1 MSWAGSAPSRSV
13 NRTGNPAA
21 GKPPRLRSQRNE
33 SDVKQHHLIIRRGD
47 KILLNMMCETASEA
61 VIRVVNHLLAMNRDW
76 AFAPF
81 PHFVFPA
88 PALLAR
94 AAMKEAI
101 LGTVNTSGREHHC
114 LAPLD
119 DLLAAQGLTVS
130 IDVVEGKPA
139 PAIHRVHHP
148 LTLST
153 AARPAEK
160 HHHLMVAQGSEILL
174 NRLYTS
180 RRGLAEGLIHCL
192 LHEEPETGIEPGDVQ
207 VAMREALADAAGAD
221 YPEGE
226 SFGSM
231 KPEDYLDVLGDLLSA
246 AGITLYTDTLELPAA
261 QTR

>member
-1 MSWAGSAPSRSV
+1 M
-13 NRTGNPAA
+13 
-21 GKPPRLRSQRNE
+21 KH
-33 SDVKQHHLIIRRGD
+33 HHLIIRRGD
-47 KILLNMMCETASEA
+47 KILLNLMCETASEA

-101 LGTVNTSGREHHC
+101 LGTVNTDGREHHC
-114 LAPLD
+114 LAPLA
-119 DLLAAQGLTVS
+119 DLLAAQELTVS
-130 IDVVEGKPA
+130 IDVVEGPAA
-139 PAIHRVHHP
+139 PAIRRLPHP

-153 AARPAEK
+153 AAQPAEK
-160 HHHLMVAQGSEILL
+160 HHHLMVTRGSEILL

-180 RRGLAEGLIHCL
+180 RRGLAEDLIRYL
-192 LHEEPETGIEPGDVQ
+192 LHEEPETGIEPGEVQ
-207 VAMREALADAAGAD
+207 DTMHEALVDAAGAD

-226 SFGSM
+226 SFSSM
-231 KPEDYLDVLGDLLSA
+231 KPEDYLDVLGDLLST